1 MVNSKDFNQDYN
13 SYYRPTP
20 ERNDPDFFPKQ
31 GTLPLY
37 FFKNDILQNEEPIT
51 TAQLIEEPNYNIHH
65 ETNNYI
71 IPIIV
76 LGFIIV
82 FAFVCYNC
90 CKQKKYVKNYNKA
103 VFNSVKRP
111 RTTPYYTF
119 EDTIILHC

>member
-20 ERNDPDFFPKQ
+20 DRNDPDFFPKQ

-37 FFKNDILQNEEPIT
+37 FFKNGILQNEEPLLQN
-51 TAQLIEEPNYNIHH
+51 TATEVQFIEEPNYNIQH
-65 ETNNYI
+65 ETNYL
-71 IPIIV
+71 IPFLIL

-82 FAFVCYNC
+82 FFVCYNC
-90 CKQKKYVKNYNKA
+90 CKKRKYVKNFNKA
-103 VFNSVKRP
+103 VYRP

-119 EDTIILHC
+119 DEKIILYC

>member
-20 ERNDPDFFPKQ
+20 DRNDPDFFPKQ

-37 FFKNDILQNEEPIT
+37 FFKNGILQNEEPIT
-51 TAQLIEEPNYNIHH
+51 TAQLIEEEPNYNIHH

-90 CKQKKYVKNYNKA
+90 CKKKYVKNYNKA
-103 VFNSVKRP
+103 VYRP